1 MKLRALA
8 AIAALISMNLSVV
21 VPAHAQA
28 QAQDDDMSYP
38 RLTHCAALNM
48 LLGQVLSV
56 GPDKDEAGVKAQA
69 ETYVAQAAAL
79 TLVAA
84 AMTQKDP
91 AEVQQDVFAQSGTMA
106 QSLEKEGAAEELLQK
121 DFGTCT
127 DLGKAAFA
135 AVQEAQKS

>member
-8 AIAALISMNLSVV
+8 VLAALISMNLSG
-21 VPAHAQA
+21 AASAQE
-28 QAQDDDMSYP
+28 QDEDMSYP

-56 GPDKDEAGVKAQA
+56 GPDKDEAAVKAQA

-79 TLVAA
+79 TVVAA
-84 AMTQKDP
+84 AMAEKDP
-91 AEVQQDVFAQSGTMA
+91 GQVQQDVFAPSGAMA
-106 QSLEKEGAAEELLQK
+106 HSLEKEGAAEELLGK
-121 DFGTCT
+121 DLGTCT
-127 DLGKAAFA
+127 DLGKAAVA

>member
-8 AIAALISMNLSVV
+8 VLAALISMNLSG
-21 VPAHAQA
+21 AASAQE
-28 QAQDDDMSYP
+28 QDEDMSYP

-56 GPDKDEAGVKAQA
+56 GPDKDEAAVKAQA

-79 TLVAA
+79 TVVAA
-84 AMTQKDP
+84 AMAEKDP
-91 AEVQQDVFAQSGTMA
+91 GQVQQDVFAQSGAMA
-106 QSLEKEGAAEELLQK
+106 QSLEKEGAAEELLGK

>member
-8 AIAALISMNLSVV
+8 VLAALISMNLSG
-21 VPAHAQA
+21 AASAQE
-28 QAQDDDMSYP
+28 QDEDMSYP

-56 GPDKDEAGVKAQA
+56 GPDKDEAAVKAQA

-79 TLVAA
+79 TVVAA
-84 AMTQKDP
+84 AMAQKDP
-91 AEVQQDVFAQSGTMA
+91 GQVQQEVFAQSGAMA
-106 QSLEKEGAAEELLQK
+106 QSLEKEGAAEELLGK

>member
-8 AIAALISMNLSVV
+8 VLAALISMNLSG
-21 VPAHAQA
+21 AASAQE
-28 QAQDDDMSYP
+28 QDEDMSYP

-56 GPDKDEAGVKAQA
+56 GPDKDEAAVKAQA

-79 TLVAA
+79 TVVAA
-84 AMTQKDP
+84 AMAEKDP
-91 AEVQQDVFAQSGTMA
+91 GQVQQDVFAQSGAMA
-106 QSLEKEGAAEELLQK
+106 HSLEKEGAAEELLGK

>member
-8 AIAALISMNLSVV
+8 VLAALISMNLSG
-21 VPAHAQA
+21 AASAQE
-28 QAQDDDMSYP
+28 QDEDMSYP

-56 GPDKDEAGVKAQA
+56 GPDKDEAAVKAQA

-79 TLVAA
+79 TVVAA
-84 AMTQKDP
+84 AMAQKDP
-91 AEVQQDVFAQSGTMA
+91 NQVQQDVFAQSGAMA
-106 QSLEKEGAAEELLQK
+106 QSLEKEGAAEELLGK

-127 DLGKAAFA
+127 GLGKAAFA

>member
-8 AIAALISMNLSVV
+8 VLAALISMNLSG
-21 VPAHAQA
+21 AALAQE
-28 QAQDDDMSYP
+28 QDEDMSYP

-48 LLGQVLSV
+48 LLGQVLSA
-56 GPDKDEAGVKAQA
+56 GPDKDEAAVKAQA

-79 TLVAA
+79 TVVAA
-84 AMTQKDP
+84 AMAQKDP
-91 AEVQQDVFAQSGTMA
+91 NQVQQDVFAQSGAMA
-106 QSLEKEGAAEELLQK
+106 QSLEKEGAAEELLGK

>member
-8 AIAALISMNLSVV
+8 VLAALISMNLPGAAS
-21 VPAHAQA
+21 AQE
-28 QAQDDDMSYP
+28 QDEDMSYP

-56 GPDKDEAGVKAQA
+56 GPDKDEAAVKAQA

-79 TLVAA
+79 TVVAA
-84 AMTQKDP
+84 AMAQKDP
-91 AEVQQDVFAQSGTMA
+91 NQVQQDVFAQSGAMA
-106 QSLEKEGAAEELLQK
+106 QSLEKEGAAEELLGK